1 MVKEIS
7 NSCVILRYLQLFE
20 DNKKFIEIGGIQLDI
35 GLIRNIPSKTYPIR
49 KLKLI

>member
-20 DNKKFIEIGGIQLDI
+20 DNKKFIEIGERMIVKE
-35 GLIRNIPSKTYPIR
+35 SH
-49 KLKLI
+49 